1 MMIWGAGWP
10 VLKILSENVSWEV
23 ATFWRLALMSIAFI
37 PVLWWNKKPLRLAK
51 PAWIYVIVSGLLY
64 ALFSCLSFWGVQVA
78 TAGAG
83 GMIITTLSPVITV
96 LIAIIFN
103 RFRPAKQHIFGLVL
117 GLIGGF
123 VMVELWDGNILTHAG
138 NLIFILAALTWSIL
152 SVLSQYSQLHLD
164 PIRYTFFLGLIATV
178 TMFFVAYGHG
188 ILQVFDQGVRFWS
201 ALLYLALMTQTVAS
215 TIYFIASGKMGSG
228 KASSFMLLV
237 PVFALVSS
245 YELLGEIPSIPLLIG
260 GAISIAA
267 VYVINQQKKST
278 V

>member
-1 MMIWGAGWP
+1 
-10 VLKILSENVSWEV
+10 
-23 ATFWRLALMSIAFI
+23 
-37 PVLWWNKKPLRLAK
+37 
-51 PAWIYVIVSGLLY
+51 
-64 ALFSCLSFWGVQVA
+64 
-78 TAGAG
+78 
-83 GMIITTLSPVITV
+83 
-96 LIAIIFN
+96 N
-103 RFRPAKQHIFGLVL
+103 RFRPAKQHVLGLVL

-138 NLIFILAALTWSIL
+138 NLIFILAALTWSVL

-178 TMFFVAYGHG
+178 TMFFLAYGHG